1 MDLKQLAVLR
11 AIADTGSFNAAG
23 ARLGLTQPAVSHQ
36 LRRLED
42 ELGET
47 LVLRQRP
54 RAALSPAGTAVLAS
68 AQRVFGEIDSLKEM
82 FAPREGGAASGVIRV
97 IASTMGISYLY
108 GELLARFIKEHQR
121 VEVALTTVETPF
133 DGIRRVAAREAD
145 AAFVA
150 FPTPEPNMTE
160 LVLGETEHCVL
171 VARDHPLAARASVTL
186 AQLRRYPLIRYK
198 TGAGSRWMSDGLFLP
213 RGGYPEIF
221 LESNDT
227 EFVKRIVALG
237 FATAIVPRFI
247 LTRDPRDRR
256 LRRLAV
262 RGMPLKQKYGLSYR
276 PDARGRAL
284 AAFIEFCRR
293 NKSLVPS

>member
-11 AIADTGSFNAAG
+11 AIADSGSFNVAAE
-23 ARLGLTQPAVSHQ
+23 RLGLTQPAVSHQ

-47 LVLRQRP
+47 LVLRRRP
-54 RAALSPAGTAVLAS
+54 RAALSPAGAMVLAT
-68 AQRVFGEIDSLKEM
+68 AQRVLGEIDDLKQM
-82 FAPREGGAASGVIRV
+82 FAPRSVGDVTGVLRVTAS
-97 IASTMGISYLY
+97 AMGIIYLY
-108 GELLARFIKEHQR
+108 GELLARFIAEHQR
-121 VEVALTTVETPF
+121 IEVALTTVETPF
-133 DGIRRVAAREAD
+133 DGVRKVAAREAD

-150 FPTPEPNMTE
+150 FPTPEPNMAE
-160 LVLGETEHCVL
+160 LVLAETEHCLL
-171 VARDHPLAARASVTL
+171 VARDHPLAARAAVTL
-186 AQLRRYPLIRYK
+186 ADLRRYPMIRYK

-227 EFVKRIVALG
+227 EFVKRIVGLG
-237 FATAIVPRFI
+237 FATAVVPRFI

-256 LRRLAV
+256 LKRLAI
-262 RGMPLKQKYGLSYR
+262 RAMPMKQKYGLAYR

-284 AAFIEFCRR
+284 AAFVEFCRR
-293 NKSLVPS
+293 NKALVPS

>member
-11 AIADTGSFNAAG
+11 AIADSGSFSAAG
-23 ARLGLTQPAVSHQ
+23 DRLGLTQPAVSHQ

-54 RAALSPAGTAVLAS
+54 RVALSPAGIAVLAA
-68 AQRVFGEIDSLKEM
+68 AQRVFSEIESLKEM
-82 FAPREGGAASGVIRV
+82 FAPRGAASGVIRV
-97 IASTMGISYLY
+97 TASAMGIIYLY
-108 GELLARFIKEHQR
+108 GELLARFIEEHKD

-133 DGIRRVAAREAD
+133 DGIRRVAARESD

-150 FPTPEPNMTE
+150 FPTPEPNMAE
-160 LVLGETEHCVL
+160 VALGETEHCVL
-171 VARDHPLAARASVTL
+171 VARDHPLAARGSVTL
-186 AQLRRYPLIRYK
+186 AALRRHPMIRYK

-247 LTRDPRDRR
+247 LARDPRDRR

-262 RGMPLKQKYGLSYR
+262 RGFPMKQKYGLAYR

-284 AAFIEFCRR
+284 STFIEFCRKNR
-293 NKSLVPS
+293 ILVPS